1 MSAKNIKV
9 SILKF
14 LKARKLTCEPQAVED
29 HMVRIHVR
37 TLRLTQVPR
46 KISGMWIV
54 SPFKSASENAFWCQ
68 AWMILQAANIQHDLA
83 NPATKRETLR
93 PWWCCSSH
101 FGIALPSLA
110 RAEQQRRQQRKQA
123 ALALKR
129 LEAAAEKQVQEQL
142 CASKKKRHVTPHLDL
157 HKAEKR
163 NQKRAQTKRE
173 LRKWRKEK
181 CYSFKAGQNKAEM
194 QKCFDR
200 FGQDVEAWRAQ
211 KQKDNAR
218 QQKCRA
224 KKSLRRKTLKKLLEV
239 RHAVQIWPWQ
249 PQCLQ
254 HLSLILHV
262 QVVSLRLFRRRLEA
276 RENRTVFDRRCLRC
290 SFHFVVA
297 SDPSAQFA
305 VSLGF
310 DWFISGSGAVK
321 TSSHGRCRSLES
333 LVG

>member
-1 MSAKNIKV
+1 MSGKNIKV

-110 RAEQQRRQQRKQA
+110 RAEQQRRQKRKQA

-142 CASKKKRHVTPHLDL
+142 CASKKNRHVTPHLDL
-157 HKAEKR
+157 QEAEKR

-173 LRKWRKEK
+173 LRKWRK
-181 CYSFKAGQNKAEM
+181 AEM
-194 QKCFDR
+194 PETKGQCTAAEVPSQKVPPTQNFEKALRGAACCPDLTMTATMLAAS
-200 FGQDVEAWRAQ
+200 QD
-211 KQKDNAR
+211 DNNVA
-218 QQKCRA
+218 
-224 KKSLRRKTLKKLLEV
+224 LLKKLPKMPERD
-239 RHAVQIWPWQ
+239 RH
-249 PQCLQ
+249 
-254 HLSLILHV
+254 
-262 QVVSLRLFRRRLEA
+262 
-276 RENRTVFDRRCLRC
+276 
-290 SFHFVVA
+290 
-297 SDPSAQFA
+297 
-305 VSLGF
+305 
-310 DWFISGSGAVK
+310 
-321 TSSHGRCRSLES
+321 
-333 LVG
+333 